1 MPSPNVTLAVSRW
14 TCTAVLLVAC
24 CSLPALA
31 TEPVLFVGKCLSV
44 HSFWAGKVVMTE
56 ARFQNLRSVSGKVP
70 TLITLRTLGG
80 RVNEPVPITAL
91 MPGGVLFSEV
101 QTAVVVAE
109 LVSGVVFRVAR
120 KEQYHPVLFDQATG
134 QAFIQAGSVTEP
146 LESFLESLVKRIQ
159 SNWGASR

>member
-1 MPSPNVTLAVSRW
+1 MPSPNVTFAVCRWICTTALLA
-14 TCTAVLLVAC
+14 AC
-24 CSLPALA
+24 WSLPALA
-31 TEPVLFVGKCLSV
+31 TDPVVFVGKCLSV

-56 ARFQNLRSVSGKVP
+56 ARFQNLRSVSGNVP

-91 MPGGVLFSEV
+91 VPGGVLFSEG
-101 QTAVVVAE
+101 QTAVVVAAH
-109 LVSGVVFRVAR
+109 VSGDVFRVDR

-134 QAFIQAGSVTEP
+134 QAFVQAGSGTEP

-159 SNWGASR
+159 SNWGAPR